1 MLICKYLENPNSFD
15 ICKNLDIVVSVYNNT
30 KHRTTLYKP
39 IEVFYSKDEKL
50 FEKIKFNTINNS
62 KNYSIHISLFNI
74 NDYVLV
80 FNNFKSKFIKNK
92 NCYIL
97 EKSNIKKKHSLY
109 DICDVIIGNDK
120 GDYSVLIQKD
130 YPINCLKKKDICI
143 TKYNLIKKVEYKVW
157 IRILKK

>member
-1 MLICKYLENPNSFD
+1 MFIHGKPYNPHSQGTVERVHKTVKTMLICKYLENPNSFD
-15 ICKNLDIVVSVYNNT
+15 IYKNLDIVVSVYTNT
-30 KHRTTLYKP
+30 KHRTTFYKP

-50 FEKIKFNTINNS
+50 FEKIKFNTINSS
-62 KNYSIHISLFNI
+62 KNYSIDISFINI

-109 DICDVIIGNDK
+109 DICEKHSLYDICGVIIGNDK
-120 GDYSVLIQKD
+120 GDYSVLI
-130 YPINCLKKKDICI
+130 
-143 TKYNLIKKVEYKVW
+143 E
-157 IRILKK
+157 